1 MSTISST
8 VRHRLARWLLRGV
21 RFPNGI
27 NSLSELLGR
36 EATAAGVSVS
46 PETAEALPTVY
57 ACCRVIASAIASLP
71 LQLHRRDGRGSRVA
85 GDHPLHSVLH
95 DQANAESTSYDLR
108 YALACQRLLWG
119 CAYGLIERNARGEAI
134 ALWPLESPRM
144 RVRRDADRR
153 LVFEYYGPSG
163 RKQTWTHDPYRPAIL
178 RWPINSLD
186 GVTGRSVIGMLRE
199 SLGLSAAQERFASR
213 FFGNG
218 TAFGGLL
225 SSDDPLDDPD
235 ARNDLRK
242 EIETQHAGPNKAHRL
257 LVLGGGFKFT
267 PFGVPPQDAQF
278 LESRKFE
285 RSVIAGAFAV
295 PPSMIGDL
303 ERATFSNVE
312 HEAIRWLRDGLEPHL
327 ASFEQVIARDLIGPR
342 ASGELYARFN
352 RAAAVRGDLKTRTES
367 LATWRRLGVISPNEW
382 RELEDWNPIS
392 PADGGDDYVI
402 IGGGAATPAGEAAPP
417 SGADGEKG

>member
-1 MSTISST
+1 MTL
-8 VRHRLARWLLRGV
+8 RHRVARWLLRGV
-21 RFPNGI
+21 QLPRGI
-27 NSLSELLGR
+27 NSVAELLGR
-36 EATAAGVSVS
+36 EATASGVRIA
-46 PETAEALPTVY
+46 PEDCESLPTVY

-85 GDHPLHSVLH
+85 DDHPLQRVLH

-119 CAYGLIERNARGEAI
+119 AAYAEIERNARGEAI

-144 RVRRDADRR
+144 RVRRDDERR
-153 LVFEYYGPSG
+153 LVFEYYGPNG
-163 RKQTWTHDPYRPAIL
+163 RRQTWTHDPYRPDIL

-186 GVTGRSVIGMLRE
+186 GVTGRSVIAMLRE

-225 SSDDPLDDPD
+225 SSDDPLDEPD
-235 ARNDLRK
+235 AREDLRK
-242 EIETQHAGPNKAHRL
+242 EIETQHAGPDKAHRL

-285 RSVIAGAFAV
+285 RSLLAGAFAV

-327 ASFEQVIARDLIGPR
+327 ASYEQVIARDLIGPR

-352 RAAAVRGDLKTRTES
+352 RAAAVRGDLKTRTEA
-367 LATWRRLGVISPNEW
+367 LATWRRLGIISANEW
-382 RELEDWNPIS
+382 RELEDMNPIGAS
-392 PADGGDDYVI
+392 SGGDDFVI
-402 IGGGAATPAGEAAPP
+402 VGGGTAAQ
-417 SGADGEKG
+417 SGAE